1 MLVPLDEGDE
11 GSGVSHTQST
21 RVVLQCIVV
30 LQFFMLLEDLALQ
43 NGEELPEGNVYEI
56 AAQAGE

>member
-1 MLVPLDEGDE
+1 
-11 GSGVSHTQST
+11 
-21 RVVLQCIVV
+21 VLQCIVV